1 MMATNKR
8 PETIVGYNV
17 AGRLVSPQQH
27 AAMLA
32 RLENLRAGMQQ
43 LSAAVTREIRQRNER
58 RRWW

>member
-1 MMATNKR
+1 MAGNDHK
-8 PETIVGYNV
+8 PKTIIGYNV

-32 RLENLRAGMQQ
+32 RLENLRAGVQQ
-43 LSAAVTREIRQRNER
+43 LSAAVTREIRQRNDR